1 MSCSTCDMIA
11 GHRALG
17 TVPPAAPAYALPT
30 PSSRSDEGVVVV
42 VPRRH
47 VDRLA
52 RLTPTETIALW
63 SQVHAV
69 LLDPRFAYGASISVH
84 DGGWPHV
91 RVEIEPVDPDQE
103 DEDA

>member
-1 MSCSTCDMIA
+1 MSCSTCDLVA

-17 TVPPAAPAYALPT
+17 TVAPSAPAYALPDA
-30 PSSRSDEGVVVV
+30 RSVLV

-47 VDRLA
+47 VERLS
-52 RLTPTETIALW
+52 RMTPTETIALW

-69 LLDPRFAYGASISVH
+69 LLDPRFAYGASITVH

>member
-17 TVPPAAPAYALPT
+17 TVPPAAPAYALPDDRT
-30 PSSRSDEGVVVV
+30 VLV

-52 RLTPTETIALW
+52 RMTPTETIALW

-91 RVEIEPVDPDQE
+91 RVEIEPVRPDTDPE
-103 DEDA
+103 DS